1 VLKDTLT
8 YMRIKAGYR
17 ILRGFNMRYD
27 GDRRGSYKNGEA
39 YAPIRYHTIDSCKC
53 YNCKNGYPHEF
64 KRPPEKM
71 KFKYWKNYDITKK
84 L

>member
-8 YMRIKAGYR
+8 YMRLIAGYR

-27 GDRRGSYKNGEA
+27 GDRHGSYKRGTFTPNVSFV
-39 YAPIRYHTIDSCKC
+39 PNDCKC